1 MVLLLAAAA
10 TLLLVGALLP
20 LSTLRLPPGVQR
32 RAAVTTVLLTAWPAS
47 WTFLFGPLLFGGAA
61 PSFYPVI
68 WYGPAMAA
76 GFVMLVQNL
85 NSPNAR
91 PARAAVLIA
100 SVSVLTLLSVVLAP
114 KNSSD
119 IIRWGMAAILLSG
132 ALVSAERV
140 PARAIMV
147 GCRVALAWTATSVLA
162 AVLMNPAVIS
172 ECRADKCGIAG
183 RVLTSP
189 FAGNGNILGLYAAM
203 LLPFALHRAGL
214 FRAGVTVVGVL
225 GVCELAGS
233 RSALIGVAVA
243 TAGYL
248 ALAASTSPRTRSAI
262 TAVGLVA
269 CLAGSLVPALMV
281 YGNEAFT
288 FRGTLWNR
296 AKEFV
301 VARPVFGSG
310 PTAWE
315 KFGLTS
321 VDDANYSP
329 HNIWLDTTVSVG
341 LWGVA
346 VMVAAMLLHL
356 WRSDADD
363 RAAIGLYLCTL
374 LGIGALESLFVPY
387 FLGIAPFV
395 AVLPLLIGGAP
406 DAPPDPVPAVG
417 DPPDHDTRR
426 PIPAATTVAATTPGD
441 PWT

>member
-10 TLLLVGALLP
+10 ALLLVGALLP
-20 LSTLRLPPGVQR
+20 WSTLWLPPGAQR
-32 RAAVTTVLLTAWPAS
+32 RAAVMTVLLTAWPVS

-61 PSFYPVI
+61 PSYYPVI

-76 GFVMLVQNL
+76 GVTILVQNL
-85 NSPNAR
+85 NSPHAR
-91 PARAAVLIA
+91 PVRASVLMA
-100 SVSVLTLLSVVLAP
+100 AVSVLTLLSVVLAP

-119 IIRWGMAAILLSG
+119 IIRWGMAAVLLSA
-132 ALVSAERV
+132 ALISAERV
-140 PARAIMV
+140 PAQAIMV
-147 GCRVALAWTATSVLA
+147 GCRIALVWTAVSVLV
-162 AVLMNPAVIS
+162 AVVVNPAVIS

-203 LLPFALHRAGL
+203 LLPFALHRAGVV
-214 FRAGVTVVGVL
+214 RAVLTVVGVL
-225 GVCELAGS
+225 SICELAGS

-243 TAGYL
+243 TAGYV
-248 ALAASTSPRTRSAI
+248 ALAASASQRTRSAI
-262 TAVGLVA
+262 VGVGLLG

-296 AKEFV
+296 AKEFIV
-301 VARPVFGSG
+301 DHPVFGSG

-346 VMVAAMLLHL
+346 VMAAAMVLHL

-395 AVLPLLIGGAP
+395 AVLPLLVGGG
-406 DAPPDPVPAVG
+406 PVPAHG
-417 DPPDHDTRR
+417 PAPPIGEPSDRDIERL
-426 PIPAATTVAATTPGD
+426 IPAATTVAATTPGD